1 MPVNEELWCQHQY
14 SVLVS
19 YVRHLSYRKVLSN
32 VLVEMK
38 SKNEFWVQTT
48 DAHLFRSVIDWCM
61 IFGANNSAIHW
72 KRVVN
77 GSADQEDLRQ
87 HLLRKSDQEANEWD
101 SYWKSMISFRNGY
114 AAHRAG
120 ADQYPT
126 VPFMD
131 KSLQVAVAYDNWIRT
146 RLNTLVLDPSIESSY
161 MDFMRT
167 MPCVLKRLVEL
178 TTQVEYECSNQNFE
192 GQL

>member
-1 MPVNEELWCQHQY
+1 
-14 SVLVS
+14 
-19 YVRHLSYRKVLSN
+19 
-32 VLVEMK
+32 MK
-38 SKNEFWVQTT
+38 SENEFWVQTT

-77 GSADQEDLRQ
+77 GAADQEDLRQ
-87 HLLRKSDQEANEWD
+87 HLLSQSGQEASEWD

-120 ADQYPT
+120 ADQYPS

-131 KSLQVAVAYDNWIRT
+131 KSLQVAIAYDKWIRA
-146 RLNTLVLDPSIESSY
+146 RINSIVLDPSVENRY
-161 MDFMRT
+161 THYMRT
-167 MPCVLKRLVEL
+167 MPCVVKRLVEV
-178 TTQVEYECSNQNFE
+178 TTQVEHECRIQNFE
-192 GQL
+192 GPP